1 MLHSTVDQQLVEF
14 FFHGWVEVTFFGS
27 RQEALDPVS
36 EENTFT
42 QGMELTLTPRESLE
56 SLPATRSR
64 TLEEE
69 WLASR
74 PTSAD
79 AAQRPLPRSI
89 LRAVVPRSS
98 SMDDLRFYFGLR
110 STSPRLLDTP
120 RRSIKFSDD
129 CKACPA
135 SIMPAQPS
143 PRRWIAES
151 LVATLEKNTATVAV
165 SDAVRAAE
173 KNMSKFAHAASERA
187 RAGGVQE
194 LSGRV
199 RLSAAVQ
206 SAEKYAR
213 AAKERVATTRAR
225 LAA

>member
-56 SLPATRSR
+56 SLPAARRR

-135 SIMPAQPS
+135 SIVPAQPS

-165 SDAVRAAE
+165 SDAARAAE
-173 KNMSKFAHAASERA
+173 KFARAAKERV
-187 RAGGVQE
+187 RAGGVPE